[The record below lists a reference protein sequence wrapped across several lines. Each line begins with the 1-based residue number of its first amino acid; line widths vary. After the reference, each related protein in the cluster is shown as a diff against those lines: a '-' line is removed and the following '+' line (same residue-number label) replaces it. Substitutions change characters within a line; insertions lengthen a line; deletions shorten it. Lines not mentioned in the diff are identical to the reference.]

1 MTSLRLAG
9 VLFAAGVIAF
19 LIAFF
24 AGRLPFTPNPDG
36 MSAVETSVQPVLHEQ
51 SYNPELLVPE
61 STMSRNL
68 AGWSD
73 NPVATIPESTMGQS
87 SSQDVVRADEM
98 IGVVP
103 ESTMGK
109 TQRQYNPNWD
119 DNPVA
124 TIPESTMGQESL
136 ITFNDQ

>member
-9 VLFAAGVIAF
+9 FLFAAGVVAI

-36 MSAVETSVQPVLHEQ
+36 MSVIETSVQPVLHDQ
-51 SYNPELLVPE
+51 NYNSDLLVPE
-61 STMSRNL
+61 STMSQGL
-68 AGWSD
+68 TKQDD
-73 NPVATIPESTMGQS
+73 NPVATIPESTMGQKS
-87 SSQDVVRADEM
+87 PQGVGKADEM

-109 TQRQYNPNWD
+109 VQRQYIPNWD

-124 TIPESTMGQESL
+124 TIPESTMHQEPQLTS
-136 ITFNDQ
+136 NDR

>member
-9 VLFAAGVIAF
+9 FLFAAGVIAF

-51 SYNPELLVPE
+51 NYNPELIVPE
-61 STMSRNL
+61 STMRQNSV
-68 AGWSD
+68 GWRE
-73 NPVATIPESTMGQS
+73 NPVTTIPESTMGQ
-87 SSQDVVRADEM
+87 
-98 IGVVP
+98 G
-103 ESTMGK
+103 
-109 TQRQYNPNWD
+109 QRSYAPNWD

-136 ITFNDQ
+136 LTPNDR